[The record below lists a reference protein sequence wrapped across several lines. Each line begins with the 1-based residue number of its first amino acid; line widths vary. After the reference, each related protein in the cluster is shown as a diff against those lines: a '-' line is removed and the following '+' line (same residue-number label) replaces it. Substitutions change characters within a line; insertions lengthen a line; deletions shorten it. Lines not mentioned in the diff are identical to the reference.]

1 MPDDVR
7 VPYRPEVRLG
17 APRKKPRG
25 FTAGNTSGLS
35 VPELEALN
43 RALGRLMASGLSEAD
58 AKFAL
63 DAAVRSWL
71 EPKDAGEV
79 DVDRLRGTTSS

>member
-7 VPYRPEVRLG
+7 VPYRPAVHLEARE
-17 APRKKPRG
+17 KQRG

-35 VPELEALN
+35 MPELEALN
-43 RALGRLMASGLSEAD
+43 RALGRLMAAGLTEAK
-58 AKFAL
+58 AKVAL

-71 EPKDAGEV
+71 EPKDAGEA
-79 DVDRLRGTTSS
+79 DLARLKIGAPGN